1 MYEQV
6 EKSKENKSQSVENKF
21 SQKQSGGGSTFQFVN
36 NRPEAIVQR
45 KLQEMTNNSSQSQRE
60 FYLQSNTNLQG
71 VLQRRIQVKGG
82 ALYKNQAELP
92 ISMQTTPDLITKAN
106 ADGTHL
112 VRKTTDLTKRVNDQ
126 ESEILSPNRHLIG
139 EIHTQ
144 SKFTKAV
151 ANWGWGA
158 DKMAE
163 SYQTSTDV
171 TDDITVENK
180 NLRKTG
186 PFTASPYYHVKE
198 LENLHPYI
206 IQSLSMLRFR
216 LEELKT
222 NTKLMACWAQK
233 VVLNIDKNNKKEDFK
248 KGEVVLSNQRKAAL
262 EEWNGSIAPHF
273 QSYKR
278 ACAERLLTERGNGNS
293 SGALLHDMATAM
305 SNVWDKMEKNIV
317 VLSKKPYNIFD
328 SWIEKYKNLNTRE
341 ANFTNFITKAID
353 VWADELVKMT
363 KAEAQTIAG
372 DTQHD
377 VAIETG
383 WDNAKNA
390 TESKNAVKSIGSMRE
405 IFMEH
410 NINTNLNKPGIVQI
424 GAAHVNNL
432 IGKINDGKY
441 HNSYDEFVTDTKTKT

>member
-21 SQKQSGGGSTFQFVN
+21 SQRQSGGGSTFQFVD

-60 FYLQSNTNLQG
+60 FYLQSNTNLHG
-71 VLQRRIQVKGG
+71 VLQRKIQVKGG
-82 ALYKNQAELP
+82 ALYNNKTELP
-92 ISMQTTPDLITKAN
+92 ISMETTLDLTNKAE
-106 ADGTHL
+106 ADGTYL
-112 VRKTTDLTKRVNDQ
+112 VRKTADLTKRVNDQ
-126 ESEILSPNRHLIG
+126 ESEILSPHRHLIG

-186 PFTASPYYHVKE
+186 PFTANPYYQVKE

-216 LEELKT
+216 LEELKE
-222 NTKLMACWAQK
+222 NTGRMAGYAEK
-233 VVLNIDKNNKKEDFK
+233 VALNINKNNNKKAFK
-248 KGEVVLSNQRKAAL
+248 TGEAILSNQRKAAL
-262 EEWNGSIAPHF
+262 KEWKGGVAPHF

-278 ACAERLLTERGNGNS
+278 ACTERLLTERGNGNS

-317 VLSKKPYNIFD
+317 VLSKKPYGILD
-328 SWIEKYKNLNTRE
+328 SWIKKYNNLKTRK
-341 ANFTNFITKAID
+341 ANFTNFITKVID

-363 KAEAQTIAG
+363 KAEAQLVSGGNLNDRTIENSW
-372 DTQHD
+372 T
-377 VAIETG
+377 
-383 WDNAKNA
+383 NAKEANNA
-390 TESKNAVKSIGSMRE
+390 QTAVHSIGPMRE
-405 IFMEH
+405 IFMKN
-410 NINTNLNKPGIVQI
+410 NINNNLNAPGIVQI
-424 GAAHVNNL
+424 GAGHVTNL
-432 IGKINDGKY
+432 DGEINDGKY
-441 HNSYDEFVTDTKTKT
+441 HDSYDDFVTDTKT